1 MSKVTRRA
9 PLAGF
14 AGSLGGLVEAVP
26 AEMAR
31 AASRTATRPKAAT
44 LAVQLTNPPG
54 PLAQKTLWMGLPGD
68 SGVLP
73 TADPLSDLV
82 DRLAGLLAH
91 LRDRR
96 PHGRDGRA

>member
-44 LAVQLTNPPG
+44 LAVRLTNPLG
-54 PLAQKTLWMGLPGD
+54 PLA
-68 SGVLP
+68 
-73 TADPLSDLV
+73 
-82 DRLAGLLAH
+82 
-91 LRDRR
+91 
-96 PHGRDGRA
+96 